1 VQHIQVLSAILL
13 TAASISAPV
22 MMPTA
27 QSHIDMKKDFV
38 RPAEIPFPAD
48 NPYSVTK
55 AALGQ
60 KLFFDPRLSGSNW
73 ISCSTCHNPGFSWG
87 DGMAHAIG
95 NGMKTLGRRTPTI
108 LNLAWAEL
116 LMWDGRKHG
125 LEEQALGPMT
135 APAEMNADLAL
146 LVDKLNTIPGYRAD
160 FATVFGDKGISGKT
174 IGQAIATY
182 ERTIVSGEAPFD
194 RWIAG
199 DENAIGASAKRGFA
213 LFNGKAGCAQC
224 HEGWNFTDG
233 AFYDIGVGQGDDIGR
248 GKLFAN
254 SPKLKY
260 AFKVPTLRDVARRAP
275 YMHNGS
281 EPTLEAVID
290 LYDRGGIDRPSRSEL
305 IKPLNLSD
313 QEKADLIAF
322 LKTLTG
328 DRPAPVTI
336 PELPR

>member
-1 VQHIQVLSAILL
+1 
-13 TAASISAPV
+13 

-199 DENAIGASAKRGFA
+199 DEKAISEPAKQGFT
-213 LFNGKAGCAQC
+213 LFTGKANCVAC
-224 HEGWNFTDG
+224 HSGWDFSDHG
-233 AFYDIGVGQGDDIGR
+233 FHDIGLPDKDVGR
-248 GKLFAN
+248 AEWLKLT
-254 SPKLKY
+254 SMEH
-260 AFKVPTLRDVARRAP
+260 AFKTPTLRDTDRRAP
-275 YMHNGS
+275 YMHDGS
-281 EPTLEAVID
+281 MATLADVIEH
-290 LYDRGGIDRPSRSEL
+290 YNRGGAQRPS
-305 IKPLNLSD
+305 LSD
-313 QEKADLIAF
+313 EMHPLHLTAAEKQLLLAF
-322 LKTLTG
+322 LETLT
-328 DRPAPVTI
+328 APNPPITVPVLYPGAQAATQ
-336 PELPR
+336 